1 MARTQVGSAR
11 SRGTASAK
19 AGITLLFMSR
29 LLSLCLGRSC
39 LRLGPVCYCLLLA
52 GILPLSAQD
61 AIRPSL
67 AGEQASEARR
77 QDIERIPYNLMTGPI
92 KYRVSATFGIEY
104 NDNIN
109 LSDNNAESDVIF
121 HPQVNIDAIWPVTQI
136 NTLRLDIGLGYA
148 FYINHSDQD
157 TNGILLSPGSQIAFD
172 VFIGDFRI
180 NFHDRFSLQQDPID
194 ELQVSNVVDYGRFEN
209 AAGVSVMWDLNKAVL
224 TLGYD
229 HYTYIATNS
238 DFDYLDRNAEEIV
251 GSASFAVT
259 NTTSVGL
266 ESSFVTTYYNKNVLN
281 DSNNYSIGAFVETQ
295 LTNYL
300 KLRFAAGY
308 QMIDFDNTGSV
319 FDSMDSDDYYAN
331 VLISHRLNAAI
342 TQTLAAGHESQLGI
356 NSNFISLNY
365 IRHTVTW
372 NVIRDTLLSTEV
384 FYEDADDSGG
394 FLGEH
399 LHRYGGAVTLGYQ
412 LTPHVTLGLR
422 YQFTKKDSN
431 IPERDY
437 VQNRVSLDA
446 TYSF

>member
-1 MARTQVGSAR
+1 MARALAGFAR

-19 AGITLLFMSR
+19 AEDTLLPMSR
-29 LLSLCLGRSC
+29 SLSMCLGRSL
-39 LRLGPVCYCLLLA
+39 LRLGLPGFCLVLA
-52 GILPLSAQD
+52 GSFSLRAQD
-61 AIRPSL
+61 AVRPSL
-67 AGEQASEARR
+67 AGEEAAEARQ
-77 QDIERIPYNLMTGPI
+77 QDIEHIPYNLMTGPI
-92 KYRVSATFGIEY
+92 RYRVSATFGVEY

-109 LSDNNAESDVIF
+109 LSENNAESDFIV

-148 FYINHSDQD
+148 FYLDHSDQD

-172 VFIGDFRI
+172 IFIGDFRI

-209 AAGVSVMWDLNKAVL
+209 AAGVSLMWDLNKVVL

-229 HYTYIATNS
+229 HYTYVSTNS
-238 DFDYLDRNAEEIV
+238 DFNYLNRNADELV
-251 GSASFAVT
+251 GSAAFAIT
-259 NTTSVGL
+259 NTTNVGL
-266 ESSFVTTYYNKNVLN
+266 ESTFVTTYYNQHVLN
-281 DSNNYSIGAFVETQ
+281 DSNTYSVGAFVETQ
-295 LTNYL
+295 ITNYL
-300 KLRFAAGY
+300 RLRFAAGY

-319 FDSMDSDDYYAN
+319 FDSMDSNDYYAN
-331 VLISHRLNAAI
+331 ILISHRLNAAI

-365 IRHTVTW
+365 VRHTVTW
-372 NVIRDTLLSTEV
+372 NVIRNTLLTTEL

-394 FLGEH
+394 LIGEH
-399 LHRYGGAVTLGYQ
+399 LHRYGGALTVGYQ

-422 YQFTKKDSN
+422 YQYTKKDSN
-431 IPERDY
+431 VPDRDY
-437 VQNRVSLDA
+437 AQNRVSLDA

>member
-1 MARTQVGSAR
+1 MARAPVGCAH

-19 AGITLLFMSR
+19 AEITLSCMSR
-29 LLSLCLGRSC
+29 PLSLYFAWSC
-39 LRLGPVCYCLLLA
+39 LRPVSFCFFFA
-52 GILPLSAQD
+52 GMLPLHAQD
-61 AIRPSL
+61 AVRPSL
-67 AGEQASEARR
+67 AGEEAAEARR
-77 QDIERIPYNLMTGPI
+77 QDIEHIPYNLMTGPI
-92 KYRVSATFGIEY
+92 RYRVSATFGIEY

-109 LSDNNAESDVIF
+109 LSENHEESDVIL

-148 FYINHSDQD
+148 FYLDHSDQD
-157 TNGILLSPGSQIAFD
+157 TNGVLLSPGSQLAFD
-172 VFIGDFRI
+172 VFVGDFRI

-238 DFDYLDRNAEEIV
+238 DFDYLDRNAEELV

-281 DSNNYSIGAFVETQ
+281 DSNTYTVGAFVETQ

-300 KLRFAAGY
+300 RLRVAAGY
-308 QMIDFDNTGSV
+308 QMIDFDDTGLV
-319 FDSMDSDDYYAN
+319 FDSMDSNDYYAN
-331 VLISHRLNAAI
+331 VLITHRLNAAI
-342 TQTLAAGHESQLGI
+342 TQTLAAGHESQLGV

-365 IRHTVTW
+365 VRHTVTW
-372 NVIRDTLLSTEV
+372 NVIRDTLLSTEL

-394 FLGEH
+394 FFREH
-399 LHRYGGAVTLGYQ
+399 LHRYGGALTVGYQ

-431 IPERDY
+431 IPLRDY
-437 VQNRVSLDA
+437 AQNRVSIDA

>member
-52 GILPLSAQD
+52 GVLPLSAQD

>member
-1 MARTQVGSAR
+1 MARAQLGFAR
-11 SRGTASAK
+11 ARGTASAK
-19 AGITLLFMSR
+19 AEVTPLPMSR
-29 LLSLCLGRSC
+29 LPSLCLGRPSLRPGFLC
-39 LRLGPVCYCLLLA
+39 LGLLFAA
-52 GILPLSAQD
+52 GLSLRAQD
-61 AIRPSL
+61 AVRPSL
-67 AGEQASEARR
+67 AGEESAEARR
-77 QDIERIPYNLMTGPI
+77 QDIEHIPYNLMTGPI
-92 KYRVSATFGIEY
+92 RYRISATFGVEY

-109 LSDNNAESDVIF
+109 LSDNNAESDLII

-148 FYINHSDQD
+148 FYLDHSSQD

-172 VFIGDFRI
+172 IFVGDVRI

-194 ELQVSNVVDYGRFEN
+194 ELQISNVVDYGRFEN
-209 AAGVSVMWDLNKAVL
+209 AAGVSLMWDLNKVVL

-238 DFDYLDRNAEEIV
+238 DFDYLNRNADELV
-251 GSASFAVT
+251 GSVAVAVT

-266 ESSFVTTYYNKNVLN
+266 ESSFVTNYYDQNVLN
-281 DSNNYSIGAFVETQ
+281 DSNTYSIGAFVETQ
-295 LTNYL
+295 ITNYL

-331 VLISHRLNAAI
+331 ILISHRLNASI
-342 TQTLAAGHESQLGI
+342 TQTLAAGHESQLGV

-365 IRHTVTW
+365 IRHTVNW
-372 NVIRDTLLSTEV
+372 NIIRDTLLSTEL

-394 FLGEH
+394 FIGEH
-399 LHRYGGAVTLGYQ
+399 LHRYGGAVTVGYQ
-412 LTPHVTLGLR
+412 LTPHVTVGLR

-431 IPERDY
+431 VPDRDY
-437 VQNRVSLDA
+437 TQNRVSLDA

>member
-19 AGITLLFMSR
+19 AGITLLSMSR

-52 GILPLSAQD
+52 GTLPLSAQD